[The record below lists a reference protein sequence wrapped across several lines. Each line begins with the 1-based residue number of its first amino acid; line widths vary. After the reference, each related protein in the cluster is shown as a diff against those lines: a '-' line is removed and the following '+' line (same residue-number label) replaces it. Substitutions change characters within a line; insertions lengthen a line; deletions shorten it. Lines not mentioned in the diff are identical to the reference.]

1 MRLFSRKRR
10 PFLSVIICIND
21 MAREAPRTIL
31 SACRPYQKNVSSE
44 DYEVIVVDN
53 GSAVPFTL
61 RDSAGLSP
69 APRIVSMPD
78 PQPSPVFALNWA
90 ATHVARG
97 THILFA
103 IDGARIFSDQLIA
116 NTLRAHSICSDAFV
130 YTLGCHLGPSV
141 QMISTAQGYN
151 EEVEDRLIAE
161 SGWPSKPSALYDI
174 SVFAG
179 SSGGGFWNPIA
190 ESNAFSVSRHLLDH
204 IGGFHEGFVSPG
216 AGLANL
222 EIFAR
227 YVQRPDAKN
236 ICLLSDMTFHQV
248 HGGIATSGKVQFP
261 TFDAE
266 YRSIFQRGYIQPSFD
281 AIYLGPLR
289 PEAAKFAKIGL
300 PG

>member
-1 MRLFSRKRR
+1 MSSFPQQRR
-10 PFLSVIICIND
+10 PFLSVIICIYD
-21 MAREAPRTIL
+21 MEREAPRTIL
-31 SACRPYQKNVSSE
+31 SACCPYQKNVSPD

-53 GSAVPFTL
+53 GSALPFTSL
-61 RDSAGLSP
+61 DSSDFL
-69 APRIVSMPD
+69 PRPQIVRMPN

-116 NTLRAHSICSDAFV
+116 NTLRAHSMCPDAFV

-141 QMISTAQGYN
+141 QMVSTTQGYN

-161 SGWPSKPSALYDI
+161 SGWPSKPYALYDI

-179 SSGGGFWNPIA
+179 SSSNGFWNPIQ
-190 ESNAFSVSRHLLDH
+190 ESNAFSLPRHLLDA
-204 IGGFHEGFVSPG
+204 IGGYHVGFISPG
-216 AGLANL
+216 GGLANL

-236 ICLLSDMTFHQV
+236 VCLLSDMTFHQV
-248 HGGIATSGKVQFP
+248 HGGIATSGKVQFS

-266 YRSIFQRGYIQPSFD
+266 YRSIFQRGYVQPSFD
-281 AIYLGPLR
+281 IIYLGPLR
-289 PEAAKFAKIGL
+289 PEVAKFASIGL
-300 PG
+300 A

>member
-1 MRLFSRKRR
+1 
-10 PFLSVIICIND
+10 

-31 SACRPYQKNVSSE
+31 SACCPYQKNVSPE

-53 GSAVPFTL
+53 GSAHPLTL
-61 RDSAGLSP
+61 RDEPDFSP
-69 APRIVSMPD
+69 MPQIVRMPS

-90 ATHVARG
+90 ATRVAKG
-97 THILFA
+97 THVLFA

-116 NTLRAHSICSDAFV
+116 NTLRAHSICTDAFV

-151 EEVEDRLIAE
+151 QEVEDKLIAD
-161 SGWPSKPSALYDI
+161 SGWPMQPSALYDI

-179 SSGGGFWNPIA
+179 SSSDGFWNPIQ
-190 ESNAFSVSRHLLDH
+190 ESNAFSIPRGLLDDLGSYH
-204 IGGFHEGFVSPG
+204 TGFTSPG
-216 AGLANL
+216 GGLANL

-227 YVQRPDAKN
+227 YVQRTNAKN

-248 HGGIATSGKVQFP
+248 HGGIATSGKAQFP

-266 YRSIFQRGYIQPSFD
+266 YRSIFQRGYVKPSFE
-281 AIYLGPLR
+281 AIYLGPIR
-289 PEAAKFAKIGL
+289 PEAAKFVRIGL
-300 PG
+300 TE